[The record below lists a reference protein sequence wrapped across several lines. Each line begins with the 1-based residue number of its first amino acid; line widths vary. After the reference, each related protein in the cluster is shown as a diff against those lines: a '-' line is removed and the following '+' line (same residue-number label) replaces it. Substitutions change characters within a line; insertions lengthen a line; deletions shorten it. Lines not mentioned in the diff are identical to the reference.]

1 MSSCC
6 TGLSWVWTCF
16 DFSRPAPPPARPTA
30 AAVPSVAP
38 ELRQLV
44 PKAFPRPVDIAE
56 EEQPLAPSSELVSR
70 NPVRLVDIELDQE
83 LVYLLLTAT
92 SQRALGELRPTFLN
106 HYLDHP
112 TLGEDRHWS
121 PAARATRALRAGVSA
136 RRVLTGAFHKQAR
149 SLNLTVPNNF
159 YVVLWSRSHPGGFW
173 TSRYQVFVELVCA
186 PTGLSSGC
194 ICHGF
199 PSVIEVEIFLR
210 GARRQWPPELVAVP
224 QP

>member
-92 SQRALGELRPTFLN
+92 SQRALGELCPTFLN